1 MASACDVISVPAV
14 MEGMMTVKT
23 WSRELGSSSMLE
35 FTMEVC
41 RRIQEA
47 WEDNQ
52 KVCDETEDFGKA
64 DVSHYNKT
72 CELVFTEN
80 VVTLH
85 LAPRGA
91 GHAPLHRARPAR
103 RGRRPSP
110 GHPRPRLDLLL
121 QPGRGQGPARPRPA
135 LRFRGRSRPRPQEDR
150 PRQRRDW
157 PPQRPRRRPR
167 AHPDAAR
174 EAAPDAPAPPGPA
187 EPPCAAAQ
195 GADPPAVPAGGGA
208 P

>member
-80 VVTLH
+80 VVTSSQYETFFHVIL
-85 LAPRGA
+85 LPIIFLIRPTPSEQA
-91 GHAPLHRARPAR
+91 ARDDDFQDS
-103 RGRRPSP
+103 SP
-110 GHPRPRLDLLL
+110 GCLDPREEEGSRSLRPLVSAPVAASRVRFARKGRDGWLL
-121 QPGRGQGPARPRPA
+121 
-135 LRFRGRSRPRPQEDR
+135 
-150 PRQRRDW
+150 
-157 PPQRPRRRPR
+157 R
-167 AHPDAAR
+167 A
-174 EAAPDAPAPPGPA
+174 E
-187 EPPCAAAQ
+187 
-195 GADPPAVPAGGGA
+195 VSS
-208 P
+208 